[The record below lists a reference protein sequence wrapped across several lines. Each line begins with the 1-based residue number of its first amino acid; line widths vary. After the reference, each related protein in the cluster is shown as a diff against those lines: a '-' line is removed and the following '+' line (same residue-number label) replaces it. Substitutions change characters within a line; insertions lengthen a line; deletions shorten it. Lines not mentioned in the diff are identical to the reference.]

1 MLLFGL
7 GTLVVYLTLSAQYE
21 LRAALHRALAV
32 PMAPLGAIGA
42 QWLAAFRT
50 TSSAR
55 SGW

>member
-1 MLLFGL
+1 VLLFGL